1 MPLPDEAL
9 FTEAEVIEV
18 VHLVNTVL
26 SPINVFISSL
36 DAAVVHPDAFLQ
48 IPYRQEQLQ
57 NLIDHFS
64 VIHDLIPRPVFE
76 QYLGSMLS
84 ASDQLTEAET
94 RAPPL
99 SGGSMDGQP
108 LFGTLER
115 EYTQNGSLR
124 LAIPQ
129 ELVESLMD
137 DVGLTNE
144 EIADVLG
151 TSQSTPS

>member
-1 MPLPDEAL
+1 MPLPDEAP

-26 SPINVFISSL
+26 SPINTFISSL

-64 VIHDLIPRPVFE
+64 VIHDLIPRPIFE

-84 ASDQLTEAET
+84 ASDQLAEAET

-99 SGGSMDGQP
+99 SGGSIDSQP
-108 LFGTLER
+108 LFGALER

-137 DVGLTNE
+137 DVGLTND
-144 EIADVLG
+144 EIADDA
-151 TSQSTPS
+151 Q